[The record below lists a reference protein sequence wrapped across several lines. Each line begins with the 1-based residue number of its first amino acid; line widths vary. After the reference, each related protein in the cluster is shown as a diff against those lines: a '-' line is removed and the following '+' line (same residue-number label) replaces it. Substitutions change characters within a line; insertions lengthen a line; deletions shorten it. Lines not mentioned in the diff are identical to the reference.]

1 MDAVL
6 KIPTVLQQI
15 GLEIDQNVYKGSKKE
30 YIVYNIATETPT
42 DFADNTPQYDEVYV
56 QVHLFLPKDKNY
68 LAYQQKIRH
77 LLFEAEFGYPSVAL
91 NVVEDETRL
100 SVWKPVSNRR
110 LKSYGKHRIKYIYAR
125 KKR

>member
-15 GLEIDQNVYKGSKKE
+15 GLEIAQNVYKGSKKE

-77 LLFEAEFGYPSVAL
+77 LLFEAEFGYPSVTL
-91 NVVEDETRL
+91 NVVEDETRHICL
-100 SVWKPVSNRR
+100 ETS
-110 LKSYGKHRIKYIYAR
+110 IKQEVE
-125 KKR
+125 KLWQTQD

>member
-15 GLEIDQNVYKGSKKE
+15 GLEIAQNVYKGSKKE

-56 QVHLFLPKDKNY
+56 QVHLFLPKDK
-68 LAYQQKIRH
+68 IRH

-91 NVVEDETRL
+91 NVVEDETRHICL
-100 SVWKPVSNRR
+100 ETS
-110 LKSYGKHRIKYIYAR
+110 IKQEVE
-125 KKR
+125 KLWQTQD

>member
-15 GLEIDQNVYKGSKKE
+15 GLEIAQNVYKGSKKE

-68 LAYQQKIRH
+68 LAYQQKIRQ

-91 NVVEDETRL
+91 NVVEDETRHICL
-100 SVWKPVSNRR
+100 ETSNKQEVEK
-110 LKSYGKHRIKYIYAR
+110 LWQTQD
-125 KKR
+125 